1 VISAYIRVSTD
12 RQDRDNQRFEILKFI
27 DERKWTI
34 DRWCEETVSSRKSLR
49 DRELGELLDGLRED
63 DVLVVTEIS
72 RLGRSLME
80 VMTIL
85 HSCMER
91 GVRVYSIKEAFELG
105 DNINSKVLA
114 FAFGLSAEI
123 ERRMISQRT
132 KEALARKKSE
142 GVKLGRPR
150 GSLSS
155 NTKLSGKDDQI
166 VELLSKSVSIT
177 SIAKIMGV
185 SRGTVYS
192 YIDSRGLRAEATSA
206 N

>member
-1 VISAYIRVSTD
+1 
-12 RQDRDNQRFEILKFI
+12 
-27 DERKWTI
+27 
-34 DRWCEETVSSRKSLR
+34 
-49 DRELGELLDGLRED
+49 
-63 DVLVVTEIS
+63 
-72 RLGRSLME
+72 LME